1 MYNFSSLCSSKKTG
15 SKVRK
20 QLNILKYRV
29 LLSDYLSYLENIK
42 EFSNHTLISY
52 KTDLE
57 GFIEYIKTNKIS
69 NKTIKSYIKKLSL
82 DGYSNS
88 TINRKISSLKSFEKW
103 LYEMDKVETIYSK
116 NVKYLKIP
124 ETLPE
129 VLSSSYLN
137 KLIDG
142 IETSTDEEIRD
153 KAIIELLYSS
163 GLRVSEL
170 VKLNLNNFNN
180 NEYIKVSGKGKKER
194 IVPLNQSAYKSID
207 FWIKHSRSNVA
218 ESSEPALFVGNKGS
232 RIDVRVVRRIVLK
245 KLGTYPHAVR
255 HSFATHLL
263 EGGADIRIVQ
273 ELLGHENPNTTQL
286 YTHISVKELKK
297 KYKTSH
303 PRA

>member
-1 MYNFSSLCSSKKTG
+1 M
-15 SKVRK
+15 
-20 QLNILKYRV
+20 KYRV

-207 FWIKHSRSNVA
+207 LWIKNSRSNFA

-273 ELLGHENPNTTQL
+273 ELLGHEDPNTTQL

>member
-1 MYNFSSLCSSKKTG
+1 MN
-15 SKVRK
+15 
-20 QLNILKYRV
+20 YRV

-52 KTDLE
+52 KTDLK

-103 LYEMDKVETIYSK
+103 LYEMNKVETIYSK

-129 VLSSSYLN
+129 VFSSSYLN

-207 FWIKHSRSNVA
+207 LWIKNSRSNVA

-273 ELLGHENPNTTQL
+273 ELLGHEDPNTTQL

>member
-1 MYNFSSLCSSKKTG
+1 MYK
-15 SKVRK
+15 
-20 QLNILKYRV
+20 V
-29 LLSDYLSYLENIK
+29 LLRDYLSYLENIK

-57 GFIEYIKTNKIS
+57 GFIDYIKTNKIS

-103 LYEMDKVETIYSK
+103 LYEMNKVETIYSK

-124 ETLPE
+124 EMLPE

-170 VKLNLNNFNN
+170 VKLNLNDFNN

-194 IVPLNQSAYKSID
+194 IVPLNQSATKSID
-207 FWIKHSRSNVA
+207 LWIKNARSNIA
-218 ESSEPALFVGNKGS
+218 ESSEPALFVGIKGS

-273 ELLGHENPNTTQL
+273 ELLGHEDPNTTQL

>member
-1 MYNFSSLCSSKKTG
+1 MNYKGFLD
-15 SKVRK
+15 
-20 QLNILKYRV
+20 
-29 LLSDYLSYLENIK
+29 DYLSYLENIK
-42 EFSNHTLISY
+42 EFSNHTIVSY
-52 KTDLE
+52 KNDLE
-57 GFIEYIKTNKIS
+57 SFFANSKTNKIS
-69 NKTIKSYIKKLSL
+69 NITIKSYIKKLSL

-88 TINRKISSLKSFEKW
+88 TINRKISSLKSFENW
-103 LYEMDKVETIYSK
+103 LYEMNKVETIYSK
-116 NVKYLKIP
+116 NIKYLKIP
-124 ETLPE
+124 QTLPE

-142 IETSTDEEIRD
+142 METFTDEDIRD

-170 VKLNLNNFNN
+170 AQLNLDDFNN
-180 NEYIKVSGKGKKER
+180 KEIIKIPGKGKKER
-194 IVPLNQSAYKSID
+194 VVPLNQSAIKSINL
-207 FWIKHSRSNVA
+207 WKKNARNNIANHS
-218 ESSEPALFVGNKGS
+218 ECALFVGNKGS

-263 EGGADIRIVQ
+263 EGGADIRVVQ
-273 ELLGHENPNTTQL
+273 ELLGHEDPNTTQL
-286 YTHISVKELKK
+286 YTHISAKELKK

>member
-1 MYNFSSLCSSKKTG
+1 MYK
-15 SKVRK
+15 
-20 QLNILKYRV
+20 V
-29 LLSDYLSYLENIK
+29 LLRDYLSYLENIK

-57 GFIEYIKTNKIS
+57 GFIDYIKTNKIS

-103 LYEMDKVETIYSK
+103 LYEMNKVETIYSK

-124 ETLPE
+124 EMLPE

-142 IETSTDEEIRD
+142 IKTSTDEEIRD

-170 VKLNLNNFNN
+170 VKLNLNDFNN
-180 NEYIKVSGKGKKER
+180 NKYIKVSGKGKKER
-194 IVPLNQSAYKSID
+194 IVPLNQSATKSID
-207 FWIKHSRSNVA
+207 LWIKNARSNIA
-218 ESSEPALFVGNKGS
+218 ESSEPALFVGIKGS

-273 ELLGHENPNTTQL
+273 ELLGHEDPNTTQL

>member
-1 MYNFSSLCSSKKTG
+1 LEY
-15 SKVRK
+15 KVF
-20 QLNILKYRV
+20 LE
-29 LLSDYLSYLENIK
+29 DYLSYLKNIK
-42 EFSNHTLISY
+42 EFSNNTLISY
-52 KTDLE
+52 RTDLE
-57 GFIEYIKTNKIS
+57 GFIDHIKTNKIC

-103 LYEMDKVETIYSK
+103 LYEMNKVETIHSK
-116 NVKYLKIP
+116 NIKYLKIP
-124 ETLPE
+124 QTLPE

-142 IETSTDEEIRD
+142 IEASTDEEIRD

-170 VKLNLNNFNN
+170 VKLNLNDFNN
-180 NEYIKVSGKGKKER
+180 EKYIKVSGKGRKER
-194 IVPLNQSAYKSID
+194 VVPLNQSAFKSID
-207 FWIKHSRSNVA
+207 FWIKDSRNKIA
-218 ESSEPALFVGNKGS
+218 KSSESALFVGNKGS

-263 EGGADIRIVQ
+263 EGGADIRVVQ
-273 ELLGHENPNTTQL
+273 ELLGHEDPNTTQL

>member
-1 MYNFSSLCSSKKTG
+1 M
-15 SKVRK
+15 
-20 QLNILKYRV
+20 KYRV

-57 GFIEYIKTNKIS
+57 GFIEYIKSNKIS

-207 FWIKHSRSNVA
+207 LWIKNSRSNFA

-273 ELLGHENPNTTQL
+273 ELLGHEDPNTTQL

>member
-1 MYNFSSLCSSKKTG
+1 MN
-15 SKVRK
+15 
-20 QLNILKYRV
+20 YRV

>member
-1 MYNFSSLCSSKKTG
+1 M
-15 SKVRK
+15 
-20 QLNILKYRV
+20 KYRV

-103 LYEMDKVETIYSK
+103 LYEMNKVETIYSK
-116 NVKYLKIP
+116 NVKYLKIT

-207 FWIKHSRSNVA
+207 LWIKNSRSNVA

>member
-1 MYNFSSLCSSKKTG
+1 M
-15 SKVRK
+15 
-20 QLNILKYRV
+20 KYRV

-207 FWIKHSRSNVA
+207 LWIKHSRSNVA

-273 ELLGHENPNTTQL
+273 ELLGHEDPNTTQL

>member
-1 MYNFSSLCSSKKTG
+1 MN
-15 SKVRK
+15 
-20 QLNILKYRV
+20 YRV

-69 NKTIKSYIKKLSL
+69 NKTIKSYTKKLSL

-180 NEYIKVSGKGKKER
+180 NEYIKVSGKGRKER

-207 FWIKHSRSNVA
+207 LWIKNSRSNVA

-273 ELLGHENPNTTQL
+273 ELLGHEDPNTTQL

>member
-1 MYNFSSLCSSKKTG
+1 MALSNALVDAGNLISAAFCPFISTISAFENSTRICVLFIDRAIN
-15 SKVRK
+15 SKVAMT
-20 QLNILKYRV
+20 LP
-29 LLSDYLSYLENIK
+29 LLSIFVERGLELLSNGGRLAAITSRTP
-42 EFSNHTLISY
+42 F
-52 KTDLE
+52 
-57 GFIEYIKTNKIS
+57 F
-69 NKTIKSYIKKLSL
+69 
-82 DGYSNS
+82 
-88 TINRKISSLKSFEKW
+88 LKSFEKW
-103 LYEMDKVETIYSK
+103 LYEMNKVETIHSK
-116 NVKYLKIP
+116 NIKYLKIP
-124 ETLPE
+124 QTLPE

-142 IETSTDEEIRD
+142 IEASTDEEIRD

-170 VKLNLNNFNN
+170 VKLNLNDFNN
-180 NEYIKVSGKGKKER
+180 EKYIKVSGKGRKER
-194 IVPLNQSAYKSID
+194 VVPLNQSAFKSID
-207 FWIKHSRSNVA
+207 YWIKDSRNKIA
-218 ESSEPALFVGNKGS
+218 KSSESALFVGNKGS

-263 EGGADIRIVQ
+263 EGGADIRVVQ
-273 ELLGHENPNTTQL
+273 ELLGHEDPNTTQL

>member
-1 MYNFSSLCSSKKTG
+1 M
-15 SKVRK
+15 
-20 QLNILKYRV
+20 KYRV

-57 GFIEYIKTNKIS
+57 GFIDYIKTNKIS

-103 LYEMDKVETIYSK
+103 LYEMNKVETIYSK
-116 NVKYLKIP
+116 NIKYLKIP

-129 VLSSSYLN
+129 VFSSSYLN
-137 KLIDG
+137 KLIDE

-170 VKLNLNNFNN
+170 VKLNLNDFNN
-180 NEYIKVSGKGKKER
+180 NKYIKVSGKGNKER
-194 IVPLNQSAYKSID
+194 IVPLNQSARKSID
-207 FWIKHSRSNVA
+207 LWIKNARINIA
-218 ESSEPALFVGNKGS
+218 ESSEPALFVGVKGS

-273 ELLGHENPNTTQL
+273 ELLGHEDPNTTQL

>member
-1 MYNFSSLCSSKKTG
+1 M
-15 SKVRK
+15 
-20 QLNILKYRV
+20 KYRV

-273 ELLGHENPNTTQL
+273 ELLGHEDPNTTQL

>member
-1 MYNFSSLCSSKKTG
+1 M
-15 SKVRK
+15 
-20 QLNILKYRV
+20 KYRV

-57 GFIEYIKTNKIS
+57 GFIDYIKTNKIS

-129 VLSSSYLN
+129 VFSSSYLN

>member
-1 MYNFSSLCSSKKTG
+1 MN
-15 SKVRK
+15 
-20 QLNILKYRV
+20 
-29 LLSDYLSYLENIK
+29 
-42 EFSNHTLISY
+42 
-52 KTDLE
+52 
-57 GFIEYIKTNKIS
+57 
-69 NKTIKSYIKKLSL
+69 
-82 DGYSNS
+82 
-88 TINRKISSLKSFEKW
+88 
-103 LYEMDKVETIYSK
+103 KVETIHSK
-116 NVKYLKIP
+116 NIKYLKIP
-124 ETLPE
+124 QTLPE

-142 IETSTDEEIRD
+142 IEASTDEEIRD

-170 VKLNLNNFNN
+170 VKLNLNDFNN
-180 NEYIKVSGKGKKER
+180 EKYIKVSGKGRKER
-194 IVPLNQSAYKSID
+194 VVPLNQSAFKSID
-207 FWIKHSRSNVA
+207 YWIKDSRNKIA
-218 ESSEPALFVGNKGS
+218 KSSESALFVGNKGS

-263 EGGADIRIVQ
+263 EGGADIRVVQ
-273 ELLGHENPNTTQL
+273 ELLGHEDPNTTQL

>member
-1 MYNFSSLCSSKKTG
+1 M
-15 SKVRK
+15 
-20 QLNILKYRV
+20 KYRV

-207 FWIKHSRSNVA
+207 LWIKNSRSNFA

>member
-1 MYNFSSLCSSKKTG
+1 MYK
-15 SKVRK
+15 
-20 QLNILKYRV
+20 V
-29 LLSDYLSYLENIK
+29 LLRDYLSYLENIK

-57 GFIEYIKTNKIS
+57 GFIDYIKTNKIS

-103 LYEMDKVETIYSK
+103 LYEMNKVETIYSK
-116 NVKYLKIP
+116 NIKYLKIP

-129 VLSSSYLN
+129 VFSSSYLN

-170 VKLNLNNFNN
+170 VKLNLNDFNN
-180 NEYIKVSGKGKKER
+180 NKYIKVSGKGKKER
-194 IVPLNQSAYKSID
+194 IVPLNQSATKSID
-207 FWIKHSRSNVA
+207 LWIKNARSNIA
-218 ESSEPALFVGNKGS
+218 ESSEPALFVGIKGS

-273 ELLGHENPNTTQL
+273 ELLGHEDPNTTQL

>member
-1 MYNFSSLCSSKKTG
+1 
-15 SKVRK
+15 
-20 QLNILKYRV
+20 LNYRV

-207 FWIKHSRSNVA
+207 LWIKHSRSNVA

-273 ELLGHENPNTTQL
+273 ELLGHEDPNTTQL